1 MRASGPLNPEW
12 EVSPEEVA
20 RLRRAGARLFLIDCR
35 TEKEHALARIEGAV
49 LIPLGELGSRAQDLA
64 ADIDEDHEVVVFCH
78 HGVRSLKAAALLRA
92 AGVERAMSMAG
103 GIDAWSKRVDAGV
116 PVY

>member
-1 MRASGPLNPEW
+1 MNPEW

-20 RLRRAGARLFLIDCR
+20 RLRREGARLFLIDCR
-35 TEKEHALARIEGAV
+35 TEKEHAIARIEGAV
-49 LIPLGELGSRAQDLA
+49 LVPVGELGSRAAGLA
-64 ADIDEDHEVVVFCH
+64 DEIGEDQEVVVFCH
-78 HGVRSLKAAALLRA
+78 HGVRSLRAAALLRA

-116 PVY
+116 AVY